1 MHLRSA
7 GVFTALVAGLLFIL
21 GASAR
26 TASAQTVN
34 VELTSF
40 GVAGMMRPGD
50 WIAIKVKLTAD
61 SVEPVTA
68 EVSWEVPNA
77 DGDDCENTRV
87 VTLAGGQSIE
97 KWLYARLPP
106 STQPFDLQSNP
117 WTVRVFKMED
127 GRRVSEIGA
136 TRISGQT
143 ATTGSLAIDMD
154 KDLILVLGDRKL
166 GLEQYQDTLFNDYE
180 MPPGLQAR
188 TMVASGATLADLPDR
203 WQGLAPFSAIIW
215 CDSDRRPSQLS
226 SAQASALREWIWRG
240 GTLVIGI
247 ARAPDAWGID
257 RAPGSHEL
265 EDLLPSAPP
274 KRLELRIGDVAPI
287 VSKYESLRDPT
298 RATPVYVWD
307 PAKLDRG
314 YRPIVSL
321 PSPKAETG
329 LLAPR
334 PGKDFDGAVVGV
346 QRNFGFGMIVVLG
359 LDVDQLSTQGVH
371 TTNIPVPQADTFW
384 NRILGRRGDTPTAEE
399 MQRYISDTSV
409 QILNPIRTSTSEL
422 GSGRLISERIGLTSQ
437 AALGVLAAS
446 LIFLLYWLLSGPMG
460 FFGLKQ
466 FKRERH
472 SWVLF
477 VAIAFLFTA
486 VAWAGGALIS
496 PTSANLRHVTV
507 IDQLGV
513 DPAQTDTSK
522 GIPDQRAT
530 SWMSVYFPSYGPTS
544 IKIGD
549 EDDANANDLLSSWS
563 PPPSGTGDSFPNK
576 DRYRV
581 DAEVQS
587 EYLVPARKTSAD
599 FVARWRGVISPEWGA
614 PVSVVS
620 PVELRVDR
628 QLKPHPIS
636 IVGALKHGLPG
647 TLQDVRVTLVV
658 PQRTPLPAMTAQN
671 PPRPRPD
678 TSGLPPLDGRMVSPV
693 RGMWAPNTPLDLGAL
708 FGDPAPFR
716 RGVTGSIDKEFEDR
730 YYGAIAQ
737 SFASNF
743 GVGNDSLDDDRRR
756 LFLEMLTYF
765 WMLEPP
771 HWIRFTAGEQTSAR
785 AARHHAREL
794 DLSPWMTRPVLIITG
809 FLDGSSCPIPVEVDG
824 ELVPGE
830 GLTMFRYILPLD
842 DSKFYDM
849 LVPEMVT
856 KDQSPE
862 PPTPPSTPPTD

>member
-1 MHLRSA
+1 MHLRIA
-7 GVFTALVAGLLFIL
+7 GVFTALVAGLLFLL

-26 TASAQTVN
+26 TANAQSVN

-40 GVAGMMRPGD
+40 GVANMMRPGD
-50 WIAIKVKLTAD
+50 WIGIKVKLTAD
-61 SVEPVTA
+61 SVEPITA

-77 DGDDCENTRV
+77 DGDICENTRV
-87 VTLAGGQSIE
+87 VTLAGGQTIE

-106 STQPFDLQSNP
+106 SAQPFDVQSMP
-117 WTVRVFKMED
+117 WTVRVFKLED

-143 ATTGSLAIDMD
+143 ATNGSIAVEMTQ
-154 KDLILVLGDRKL
+154 DLILVLGDRKL
-166 GLEQYQDTLFNDYE
+166 GLEQYQDTLFPEYQ

-188 TMVASGATLADLPDR
+188 TILASGASLSDLPDR
-203 WQGLAPFSAIIW
+203 WQGLAPFSAIVW
-215 CDSDRRPSQLS
+215 CDSDRRPAQLS
-226 SAQASALREWIWRG
+226 SAQANALREWVWRG

-265 EDLLPSAPP
+265 EDILPTVAP
-274 KRLELRIGDVAPI
+274 KRLELRITDILPI
-287 VSKYESLRDPT
+287 VSKYESVRDPLRT
-298 RATPVYVWD
+298 TPVYVWD

-314 YRPIVSL
+314 YRPLLAL
-321 PSPKAETG
+321 PSPKADTG

-334 PGKDFDGAVVGV
+334 REFDGAVVGV
-346 QRNFGFGMIVVLG
+346 QRNFGFGMVVVLG
-359 LDVDQLSTQGVH
+359 IDVDQLSTQGVH
-371 TTNIPVPQADTFW
+371 TTNVPVPQADTFW
-384 NRILGRRGDTPTAEE
+384 HRILGRRGDTPTAEE
-399 MQRYISDTSV
+399 AQRYASDTSQ
-409 QILNPIRTSTSEL
+409 QILNPIRDSTSEL
-422 GSGRLISERIGLTSQ
+422 GGGQLISDRIGLTSK

-496 PTSANLRHVTV
+496 PTRANLRHVTV
-507 IDQLGV
+507 LDQLGI
-513 DPAQTDTSK
+513 DPSQTDTSK

-530 SWMSVYFPSYGPTS
+530 SWMSVYLPGYGLTS
-544 IKIGD
+544 IKIGGED
-549 EDDANANDLLSSWS
+549 EANPNDLLASWS
-563 PPPSGTGDSFPNK
+563 PPPAGTGDSFPNK
-576 DRYRV
+576 DRYHV
-581 DAEVQS
+581 DAEMQA

-599 FVARWRGVISPEWGA
+599 FVARWRGVIDPEWGS

-628 QLKPHPIS
+628 QQKPHPYS
-636 IVGALKHGLPG
+636 IVGALQHGLPG
-647 TLQDVRVTLVV
+647 TLQDVRVTLLV
-658 PQRTPLPAMTAQN
+658 PQRTPLPAMTSQT

-678 TSGLPPLDGRMVSPV
+678 TSALLPFDGRMVSPV
-693 RGMWAPNTPLDLGAL
+693 RGMWAPNTPLDLAAL

-716 RGVTGSIDKEFEDR
+716 RGVTGSIDKEFESR

-743 GVGNDSLDDDRRR
+743 GMANDSLDDDRRR
-756 LFLEMLTYF
+756 LYLEMLTYF

-771 HWIRFTAGEQTSAR
+771 HWIRFNAGEPTSAR
-785 AARHHAREL
+785 AGRYHAREL
-794 DLSPWMTRPVLIITG
+794 DLSPWMTRPVLIVTG
-809 FLDGSSCPIPVEVDG
+809 FLDGSACPVPVEVDG

-830 GLTMFRYILPLD
+830 GLTMVRYILPLD
-842 DSKFYDM
+842 DSKLYDM

-856 KDQSPE
+856 RDLSPD
-862 PPTPPSTPPTD
+862 PPTPPPAPPTD